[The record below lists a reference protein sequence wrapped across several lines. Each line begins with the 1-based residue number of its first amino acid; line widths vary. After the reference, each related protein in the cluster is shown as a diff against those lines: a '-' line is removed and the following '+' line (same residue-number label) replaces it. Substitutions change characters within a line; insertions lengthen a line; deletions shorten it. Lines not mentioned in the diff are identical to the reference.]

1 MIDLKDVA
9 KVAVQPEALT
19 FELLKA
25 GGEKILTLKA
35 SSETVR
41 R

>member
-25 GGEKILTLKA
+25 DGEKMLTLKA